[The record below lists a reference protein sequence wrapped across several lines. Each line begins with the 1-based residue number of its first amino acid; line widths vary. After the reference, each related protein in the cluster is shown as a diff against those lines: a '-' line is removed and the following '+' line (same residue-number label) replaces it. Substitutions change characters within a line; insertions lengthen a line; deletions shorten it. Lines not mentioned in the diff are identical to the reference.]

1 MKKLVALVLILALP
15 VMPAYATTISPIE
28 TMQKFYY
35 SDNELNQAKKRIAE
49 NKEKLSIIS
58 ISTSSKDNSLIVTA
72 SDWDENKKMM

>member
-35 SDNELNQAKKRIAE
+35 SDNELNQAKKK
-49 NKEKLSIIS
+49 NC
-58 ISTSSKDNSLIVTA
+58 
-72 SDWDENKKMM
+72 